1 MTFCDSLR
9 HIMTRWHWNI
19 GGSSIW
25 SLYELPPSQSELKIR
40 QQVAEEMPLPQAVP
54 LGSPELTRWLIKTQA
69 RIDEL
74 LAREVRTPLSEEMID
89 AGLWKDAVH
98 PDWKD
103 VPPPTTTLAQV
114 VAELGLV
121 PFSTR
126 REEEDVRFAL
136 GDVIGAGMKTWE
148 LVKGGNVQIAEVQKI
163 LRRIAKILTA
173 ALAGSANADELQA
186 VEQTL
191 QGAETGFRHPFDT
204 GIALLI
210 ANTLARE
217 IGEDK
222 ARDRVLNFRKW
233 LHTVAAACRKAAED
247 LDKINGKDGHP
258 SLGWYRDFQRILT
271 CIAEKNSIRP
281 KVEIDRVTG
290 EPRGRFIELAERFEE
305 LLPPMLR
312 SRTRVAIAK
321 RLQRSEDER

>member
-1 MTFCDSLR
+1 MA
-9 HIMTRWHWNI
+9 RWHWNI

-25 SLYELPPSQSELKIR
+25 SLYERPPSQSELKIR
-40 QQVAEEMPLPQAVP
+40 HQVAEEMPLPKAVP

-74 LAREVRTPLSEEMID
+74 LAREVRTPLSEEMVD

-98 PDWKD
+98 PHWKD

-126 REEEDVRFAL
+126 REEEDVRFAI

-148 LVKGGNVQIAEVQKI
+148 LVKAGDMQIAEVQKI
-163 LRRIAKILTA
+163 LRRIAKSLTA
-173 ALAGSANADELQA
+173 ALAGSANADELQS

-191 QGAETGFRHPFDT
+191 QGVETGFRHAFDT

-222 ARDRVLNFRKW
+222 ARDRMLNFRKW
-233 LHTVAAACRKAAED
+233 MHTFAAACRKAAED
-247 LDKINGKDGHP
+247 LDKVKVKAGHP
-258 SLGWYRDFQRILT
+258 SVDWYRDFQRILT
-271 CIAEKNSIRP
+271 SIAKKNSIRP

-290 EPRGRFIELAERFEE
+290 EPKGRFIELAERFEE
-305 LLPPMLR
+305 VLPPMLR
-312 SRTRVAIAK
+312 SPSRAAIAK
-321 RLQRSEDER
+321 RLQRKK